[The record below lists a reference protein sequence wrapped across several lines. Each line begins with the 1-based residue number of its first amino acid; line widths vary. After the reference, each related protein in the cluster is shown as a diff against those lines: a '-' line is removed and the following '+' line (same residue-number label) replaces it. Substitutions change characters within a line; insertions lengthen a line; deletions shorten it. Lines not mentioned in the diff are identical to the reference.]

1 MRRITLFEHG
11 QIIRRPANKSEP
23 PDSTDT
29 ICYLED
35 RLFRRLLKFEQKR
48 EHEGNSIFSWR
59 GDTLKA
65 LQWVGIVQVPG
76 LQIEIL
82 PKVDSQDTSE
92 LAAKDS
98 EWVESRKNLLYML
111 AISGDIPVRTRD
123 VARLATRRAPLNETL
138 SSLFAHSLVGELLKG
153 CERNYIQHEENLRTF
168 KGRMLVDRQV
178 LKNAAHRER
187 FYCRYDEFS
196 EDTLMNQIFKAS
208 CRVLL
213 NVTRSPA
220 TQDTLR
226 HSLLLLDGVKDVV
239 VTSTHFERVSFNRQ
253 NERFESLFYF
263 CRLILEG
270 RAPTV
275 SAGDASSFSLL
286 FDMNCVF
293 ERFIATFMQVRV
305 MPRLNDYKLFPQAR
319 RNRRFLFEEIGKSG
333 VLNLAPDILVSHHPS
348 SRKLVIDT
356 KWKHVVKKGISNSDL
371 YQLYAYTHRYGCN
384 RSILLYPQVPDVDC
398 REFCILDDQNNQ
410 SDRYV
415 CVRFVNMNRNL
426 YDKQQRIQ
434 LADELEKIVLEGF
447 PEAINEGAA

>member
-11 QIIRRPANKSEP
+11 QIIRWPANKAEP
-23 PDSTDT
+23 PDSTDSL
-29 ICYLED
+29 CYLED

-48 EHEGNSIFSWR
+48 VREGNPVFSWR

-82 PKVDSQDTSE
+82 PKVDIRDTSE
-92 LAAKDS
+92 LAEKDS
-98 EWVESRKNLLYML
+98 GWVESRKNLLYML

-138 SSLFAHSLVGELLKG
+138 SSLFAHSLIGELLKG
-153 CERNYIQHEENLRTF
+153 CERKYIQHEENLRTF

-196 EDTLMNQIFKAS
+196 EDTLMNQVFKAA

-226 HSLLLLDGVKDVV
+226 HSLLLLDDVKDVV
-239 VTSTHFERVSFNRQ
+239 VTSTHFDRVTFNRQ
-253 NERFESLFYF
+253 NERFESLFHF

-275 SAGDASSFSLL
+275 SAGDSNSFSLL
-286 FDMNCVF
+286 FDMNRVF

-305 MPRLNDYKLFPQAR
+305 MPRLNEYKLFPQAR

-333 VLNLAPDILVSHHPS
+333 ILKLEPDILVSHHLS
-348 SRKLVIDT
+348 TNKLVIDT
-356 KWKHVVKKGISNSDL
+356 KWKHVAKKGISNSDL
-371 YQLYAYTHRYGCN
+371 YQLYAYTHRYGCK
-384 RSILLYPQVPDVDC
+384 RSILLYPQVPGIDC

-415 CVRFVNMNRNL
+415 CVRFVNVNRNL
-426 YDKQQRIQ
+426 YDEQQRIQ
-434 LADELEKIVLEGF
+434 LAGELEQIVLEGF
-447 PEAINEGAA
+447 IETINEGAA